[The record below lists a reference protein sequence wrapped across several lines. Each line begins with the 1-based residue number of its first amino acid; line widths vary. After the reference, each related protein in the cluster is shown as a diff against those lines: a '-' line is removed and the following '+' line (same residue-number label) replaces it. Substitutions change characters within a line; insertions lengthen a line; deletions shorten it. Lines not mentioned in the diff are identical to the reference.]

1 MSHEVLPR
9 TNSSILEPGFY
20 INLPLG
26 GLAALLLILI
36 HIPDQIVKQP
46 LTWRLLRE
54 LVPRL
59 DLPGFALFAPAAIMF
74 LMALQLGAEAA
85 VGWGARRV
93 IGLFCGAGVAAV
105 LFVLWERRVGDEAMI
120 PGSIIRRRVV
130 WASGLHFG
138 LLSFATSCGSNFLPI
153 YFQAVG
159 GVSPTMSGVYMLA
172 SILSQLLFI
181 VISGALGMYNPFQ
194 YSPFL

>member
-1 MSHEVLPR
+1 MLV
-9 TNSSILEPGFY
+9 
-20 INLPLG
+20 
-26 GLAALLLILI
+26 LI
-36 HIPDQIVKQP
+36 HIPDQIVKAP
-46 LTWRLLRE
+46 LTPRLLKE

-85 VGWGARRV
+85 VGWDAPRV
-93 IGLFCGAGVAAV
+93 IGLFCGAGVAAL
-105 LFVLWERRVGDEAMI
+105 LFILWERRVGEEAMI
-120 PGSIIRRRVV
+120 PGSIIRRRIV

-138 LLSFATSCGSNFLPI
+138 LLSFATTCGSNFLPI

-181 VISGALGMYNPFQ
+181 IFSGVLGMSELPLFRSLYWL
-194 YSPFL
+194 SPMRYGSIIEGSTPGREPTTLGVLT

>member
-1 MSHEVLPR
+1 MLHSA
-9 TNSSILEPGFY
+9 GFY

-26 GLAALLLILI
+26 GLAALMLVLI
-36 HIPDQIVKQP
+36 HIPDQVANAP
-46 LTWRLLRE
+46 LTPRLLRE

-59 DLPGFALFAPAAIMF
+59 DLPGFTLFAPAAIMF

-85 VGWGARRV
+85 VGWSAPRV
-93 IGLFCGAGVAAV
+93 IGLFCGAGVAAL
-105 LFVLWERRVGDEAMI
+105 LFVLWERRVGEEAMI
-120 PGSIIRRRVV
+120 PGAIIRRRIV

-138 LLSFATSCGSNFLPI
+138 LLSFATTCGSNFLPI
-153 YFQAVG
+153 FFQAVA

-181 VISGALGMYNPFQ
+181 VFSGALGMLELISPPFMKPV
-194 YSPFL
+194 SVL